1 MIGKSIVAVSDVHL
15 GMIVGENKPESEKY
29 RESQFM
35 DFLDTLDFSK
45 ISDFVLLGD
54 ILDFWRHDY
63 LNVVV
68 DESRCVDKL
77 RELKKKHDETN
88 FHYIAGNH
96 DYHII
101 WLTERGADY
110 PFDIR
115 KSVEIKS
122 KDQVFYFTHGYE
134 LEVLS
139 WKLYKSIPLYE
150 EFSEDMCLVGE
161 DGSRLADILWKH
173 YFEKITSSV
182 DRKISYSKELST
194 DKQGIRKTVETE
206 CLFESYEAVP
216 DPMQKST
223 LEEIA
228 YRSEELLA
236 QIESAQ
242 PESGEE
248 AHKPEGEREITFRG
262 EIPRGITA
270 TIIDKIKEQV
280 NDLKQKAGDTIEKID
295 NLDIKI
301 NPLDSPDKRIKS
313 REEEVEKLKTDI
325 MDLSKLRND
334 LCSQI
339 EKYLSLDS
347 EIIKKILPEQLIG
360 ELKSYYN
367 QICNLAIPDYFTIKE
382 IAASDSRHYMFGIK
396 KDQYL
401 IYGHTHNAY
410 INKAKRVA
418 NTGCWGIQ
426 NNSKDKYFL
435 YVKIMDDNVTIMNFI
450 DKKRG
455 SEEWKP

>member
-68 DESRCVDKL
+68 DESLCVDRL
-77 RELKKKHDETN
+77 RELKNKHTETN

-96 DYHII
+96 DYHVI

-110 PFDIR
+110 PFEIK
-115 KSVEIKS
+115 KSVEIRS
-122 KDQVFYFTHGYE
+122 KDQEFYFTHGYE
-134 LEVLS
+134 LEVLT

-173 YFEKITSSV
+173 YFGKITSGMEK
-182 DRKISYSKELST
+182 KISYSRELSA
-194 DKQGIRKTVETE
+194 DKLGTRKVVEAE

-216 DPMQKST
+216 DMTQKSA

-228 YRSEELLA
+228 RKSDELLV
-236 QIESAQ
+236 QIESTQ
-242 PESGEE
+242 HETGKE
-248 AHKPEGEREITFRG
+248 AYQAEGERKLTFTG
-262 EIPRGITA
+262 EPLLGITA
-270 TIIDKIKEQV
+270 IDRIKEQV
-280 NDLKQKAGDTIEKID
+280 SDLKQKAGALIEKID
-295 NLDIKI
+295 NLDIEI
-301 NPLDSPDKRIKS
+301 NPLDSPEKRIKS
-313 REEEVEKLKTDI
+313 RDLEVEKLKADI
-325 MDLSKLRND
+325 TDLSNLRKD
-334 LCSQI
+334 LCSKL

-347 EIIKKILPEQLIG
+347 EKIRGKLTELLEG
-360 ELKSYYN
+360 LKSYYKN
-367 QICNLAIPDYFTIKE
+367 ICDLAIPNYFTIKE
-382 IAASDSRHYMFGIK
+382 IVESDSRHYMFGIK

-401 IYGHTHNAY
+401 IYGHTHKAC
-410 INKAKRVA
+410 INKNKKVA

-426 NNSKDKYFL
+426 NDSKNKYFL
-435 YVKIMDDNVTIMNFI
+435 YIKITDDDVKIMNFI
-450 DKKRG
+450 NKKEG
-455 SEEWKP
+455 SKEWNPGGL